1 MNNWIEIKKKINN
14 ETQQF
19 FKTIND
25 FNLNDSIELFEKVVT
40 LPLLNTEL
48 GLDGLQTR
56 VPNALYK
63 IMVVD
68 SGKDHS
74 LSYFPDFAKVEPF
87 LKKILY
93 LINPTKYTELQNRN
107 AGLAAYID
115 NLNLNPNNLSLSSS
129 KIEDFLGGNSFD
141 EHLIRVYNLRNIES
155 HQCVEWTNKE
165 FYENVQSILI
175 FYVYSIHL
183 NSSLLIPIVNVEE
196 ESIDFSG
203 YLNSVKEDF
212 AARIGRFIHIRS
224 QEDIK
229 ITHGYV
235 KEIKA
240 DEENEESERKGT
252 VEELRNHNV
261 PENRMFIWGDAGLGK
276 STTLEYL
283 AYIDADNYLENNSTK
298 IPVYLSLGLL
308 TDKSISI
315 KQIIFKK
322 IGVDS
327 IIGEKMLEEGNINL
341 FLDAVN
347 EIPKDENYQLKTIRL
362 REIKNI
368 IDDYP
373 NTFIIITDRPQEA
386 NTFKGIPVFHLL
398 KMDRD
403 QINEFLMKN
412 TDDSNLASLIFSEI
426 EKDERIEKI
435 IKTPLMLSRLI
446 EIVKVEN
453 SIPKS
458 EGEII
463 HHFITCLYKR
473 EQEEKMDSYFDSTKI
488 HLLLRYLGYESL
500 ENKETNSGMTQDEV
514 LNNFIKRKKEYGF
527 DIDIL
532 YVLEKSTQLGILENR
547 DGLYA
552 FVHQAYQDY
561 YHSQEEK
568 GILEI

>member
-1 MNNWIEIKKKINN
+1 MNSWIEIKKKINN

-19 FKTIND
+19 FKPINN
-25 FNLNDSIELFEKVVT
+25 FNLNDTIELFEKVVIF
-40 LPLLNTEL
+40 PLLNTEL
-48 GLDGLQTR
+48 KLDGLQTR
-56 VPNALYK
+56 VPNALYE

-68 SGKDHS
+68 AGKDHS
-74 LSYFPDFAKVEPF
+74 LPFFPDFAKVEPF

-93 LINPTKYTELQNRN
+93 LINPTKYNELQNRN

-129 KIEDFLGGNSFD
+129 KIEDFLGENRFD

-183 NSSLLIPIVNVEE
+183 NSSLLTPIVNIEE

-212 AARIGRFIHIRS
+212 AARIGRFIHIKS

-235 KEIKA
+235 KEIIA
-240 DEENEESERKGT
+240 DQENEESERKGT

-283 AYIDADNYLENNSTK
+283 AYIDADNYLENNATK

-308 TDKSISI
+308 TDKSITI

-327 IIGEKMLEEGNINL
+327 ITGEKMLDEGNINL

-362 REIKNI
+362 REIKNL

-412 TDDSNLASLIFSEI
+412 TDDTNLARLIFNEI
-426 EKDERIEKI
+426 EKDERLEKI

-446 EIVKVEN
+446 EIVKIEN

-473 EQEEKMDSYFDSTKI
+473 EQEEKMDAYFDSTKV

-514 LNNFIKRKKEYGF
+514 LNNFIKRKNEYGF

-532 YVLEKSTQLGILENR
+532 YVLEKSTQLGILEKR

-568 GILEI
+568 GILGI

>member
-1 MNNWIEIKKKINN
+1 MNKWNEIKEKVTI

-19 FKTIND
+19 FKTLSNFNINE
-25 FNLNDSIELFEKVVT
+25 SIDLFEKVVKF
-40 LPLLNTEL
+40 PLHNSDL

-56 VPNALYK
+56 VPHALYE

-68 SGKDHS
+68 AGKNQS

-93 LINPTKYTELQNRN
+93 LINPTKYTELQSRN
-107 AGLAAYID
+107 AGLAAYIN
-115 NLNLNPNNLSLSSS
+115 NLNLNSNNLNLSHSR
-129 KIEDFLGGNSFD
+129 IEDFIGNNNFD
-141 EHLIRVYNLRNIES
+141 EHLVRVYHLRNIES

-175 FYVYSIHL
+175 FYIFSIHI
-183 NSSLLIPIVNVEE
+183 NSSLLTPIVDSEE
-196 ESIDFSG
+196 DTIDFSV
-203 YLNSVKEDF
+203 YLNSVKSDF
-212 AARIGRFIHIRS
+212 TARIGRFIHLKS

-235 KEIKA
+235 KEITT
-240 DEENEESERKGT
+240 DQENEELERMGT
-252 VEELRNHNV
+252 VEELRIHNI

-283 AYIDADNYLENNSTK
+283 AYIDAENHLEHNSTK
-298 IPVYLSLGLL
+298 VPVYLSLGLL

-327 IIGEKMLEEGNINL
+327 ITGEKMLEEGNINL

-347 EIPKDENYQLKTIRL
+347 EIPKDENYQLRTIRL
-362 REIKNI
+362 KEIKSLIN
-368 IDDYP
+368 DYP

-398 KMDRD
+398 KMDRN
-403 QINEFLMKN
+403 QIREFLIKN
-412 TDDSNLASLIFSEI
+412 SDDMNLANLIFSEV
-426 EKDERIEKI
+426 EKDERLEKI

-446 EIVKVEN
+446 EIVKLEK

-463 HHFITCLYKR
+463 DHFITCLYRR
-473 EQEEKMDSYFDSTKI
+473 EQEEKMDAYFDSNKI

-514 LNNFIKRKKEYGF
+514 LNYFIKRKKEYGF

-532 YVLEKSTQLGILENR
+532 YVLEKSTQLGILEKR
-547 DGLYA
+547 DGLYT

-568 GILEI
+568 GILGL

>member
-1 MNNWIEIKKKINN
+1 MYNWVEIKKKAKI

-19 FKTIND
+19 FKTIRG
-25 FNLNDSIELFEKVVT
+25 FKLNDSIELFEKVIT
-40 LPLLNTEL
+40 FPLRDSEL
-48 GLDGLQTR
+48 GLDGLETR
-56 VPNALYK
+56 VPNSLHK

-68 SGKDHS
+68 AGKENS
-74 LSYFPDFAKVEPF
+74 MSYFPDFAKVEPF

-93 LINPTKYTELQNRN
+93 LINPTKYNELQSRN
-107 AGLAAYID
+107 AGLAAYITS
-115 NLNLNPNNLSLSSS
+115 LNLNPNNLNLSTS
-129 KIEDFLGGNSFD
+129 KIEDFLGDNSFD
-141 EHLIRVYNLRNIES
+141 EHLLRVYNLRNVES

-165 FYENVQSILI
+165 FYENIQSILV
-175 FYVYSIHL
+175 FYIYSIHL
-183 NSSLLIPIVNVEE
+183 NSSLLIPIINVEE
-196 ESIDFSG
+196 KGPDFNE

-212 AARIGRFIHIRS
+212 RSRIGRFIHIRS

-235 KEIKA
+235 KEIIA

-252 VEELRNHNV
+252 VEELRKQYV

-283 AYIDADNYLENNSTK
+283 AYIDADNYLVNISNK

-308 TDKSISI
+308 TDKNISI

-322 IGVDS
+322 IGVDATV
-327 IIGEKMLEEGNINL
+327 GEKMLMEGNINL

-347 EIPKDENYQLKTIRL
+347 EIPKDDNYQLKTIRL
-362 REIKNI
+362 KEIKNLLN
-368 IDDYP
+368 DYP
-373 NTFIIITDRPQEA
+373 DTFIIITDRPQEA

-403 QINEFLMKN
+403 QINEFLIKN
-412 TDDSNLASLIFSEI
+412 TDNINVANMIFNEI
-426 EKDERIEKI
+426 KNDERLEKI

-446 EIVKVEN
+446 EIVKIEKA
-453 SIPKS
+453 IPKS

-463 HHFITCLYKR
+463 DHFITCLYKR
-473 EQEEKMDSYFDSTKI
+473 EQEEKMDANFDSKKI
-488 HLLLRYLGYESL
+488 HRLLRYLGYESL
-500 ENKETNSGMTQDEV
+500 ENKETNSGMTEDEV
-514 LNNFIKRKKEYGF
+514 LNCFIKCKKEYGF
-527 DIDIL
+527 DIDVI
-532 YVLEKSTQLGILENR
+532 YVLEKSTQLGILEKR
-547 DGLYA
+547 DGLYTFA
-552 FVHQAYQDY
+552 HQAYQDY